1 MAKEKSTV
9 KKLNPKKK
17 TMGQISKEVAA
28 KTTPKSNVK
37 ILKRGTATATERAI
51 VNKTMNKVST
61 KITKDAKSGKTA
73 KKIAGYVTESNK
85 RRTPKTVIKI
95 RSGGAGLGGMFG
107 VKNR

>member
-1 MAKEKSTV
+1 MAKKKNV
-9 KKLNPKKK
+9 KTLNPKKK
-17 TMGQISKEVAA
+17 TMGEISKSVDA

-73 KKIAGYVTESNK
+73 KKIAGYVKESNK
-85 RRTPKTVIKI
+85 NKPKTVIKI
-95 RSGGAGLGGMFG
+95 RSGGAGIGGIFG